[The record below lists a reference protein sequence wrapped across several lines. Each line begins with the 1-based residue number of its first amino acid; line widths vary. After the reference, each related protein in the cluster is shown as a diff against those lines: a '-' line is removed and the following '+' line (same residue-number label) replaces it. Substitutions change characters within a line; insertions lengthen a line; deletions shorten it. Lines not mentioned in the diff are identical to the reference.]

1 MRTTLELVKIWTEA
15 LVPVCN
21 HSQSHASQELKWLM
35 QHAKQVAHIQEQQL
49 KAKAAS
55 SYSPNIIAGQR
66 GRGTLSPHEIEL
78 LQGYVDQRV
87 KSRKPL
93 QYILGTQPFMDL
105 EILTRPPTLIPRWET
120 EEWTAKLAA
129 TLTSEPSLFAS
140 GNLSSRFKILDI
152 CSGSGCIPLGLASSL
167 PPFSSH
173 LFGVDIHPKAVQLA
187 KDNEAK
193 NRDLLNG
200 NTVEFHQ
207 ADLLAPHAVDT
218 FLSWTR
224 EKTTSSGASGASGAS
239 GYNLVISN
247 PPYIAHDE
255 YDTLEPEVSQW
266 EDPKALLA
274 DEEGLVFYPRIAQIA
289 IQLLSQPKPSSSSSA
304 GSDSESGVS
313 EEGSPRGGRQWK
325 NGPDLDKVRIPEL
338 VFEIGGDHQVDYV
351 RDAVRDAGFS
361 RVRVWKDLADRARCI
376 VGAR

>member
-1 MRTTLELVKIWTEA
+1 MRATLKLVKIWTEA

-49 KAKAAS
+49 KAKTAS
-55 SYSPNIIAGQR
+55 SFSPNIIAGQR
-66 GRGTLSPHEIEL
+66 GRGTLSPQEIEL

-87 KSRKPL
+87 KTRKPL

-129 TLTSEPSLFAS
+129 ILKSEPSLFAS
-140 GNLSSRFKILDI
+140 GSLSSRFKVLDI

-173 LFGVDIHPKAVQLA
+173 LIGVDIHPKAVQLA
-187 KDNEAK
+187 TDNEAK

-207 ADLLAPHAVDT
+207 ADLLAPQAVDT

-224 EKTTSSGASGASGAS
+224 GKTSPSGTSGYS

-247 PPYIAHDE
+247 PPYIAHEE

-274 DEEGLVFYPRIAQIA
+274 DEEGLVFYPRIAQMA
-289 IQLLSQPKPSSSSSA
+289 IQLLSQPRPSSYA

-313 EEGSPRGGRQWK
+313 DFDEGDHGGERQWK
-325 NGPDLDKVRIPEL
+325 NGPELDKVRIPEL

-351 RDAVRDAGFS
+351 RDAVREAGFS
-361 RVRVWKDLADRARCI
+361 RVQVWKDLADRARCI